1 MANTI
6 LLKEPPERVGPPE
19 FPFPSREAYYDWLKR
34 RAISG
39 AWYASQEAERRLTE
53 KYGPGPIRL
62 EGNQGIMA
70 HTVLLK
76 EPPEPV
82 GPPEFPFPSRE
93 AFYEWIRRRAI
104 SNAWYAAQELERRLT
119 EKYGPGPIRP
129 EEDHSTDE

>member
-1 MANTI
+1 MHHRFIGRI
-6 LLKEPPERVGPPE
+6 L
-19 FPFPSREAYYDWLKR
+19 
-34 RAISG
+34 
-39 AWYASQEAERRLTE
+39 
-53 KYGPGPIRL
+53 RL
-62 EGNQGIMA
+62 EGDQGIMA

-104 SNAWYAAQELERRLT
+104 SNAWYAAQEAERRLT

-129 EEDHSTDE
+129 EEEQSADE